1 MIREALAIVS
11 MQGNQVLNG
20 LTTNQYEVIIK
31 LLECAI
37 LSTDLGLYFKY
48 VMLFCCTSISYVPRH
63 RSPAFIV
70 LAELVMLE
78 AMVVGI

>member
-1 MIREALAIVS
+1 MIIREALAIVS

-48 VMLFCCTSISYVPRH
+48 VMLLGFSDISIFI
-63 RSPAFIV
+63 PASTLTV
-70 LAELVMLE
+70 LTDMFTAVSLYMS
-78 AMVVGI
+78 

>member
-1 MIREALAIVS
+1 LIIREALAIVS

-48 VMLFCCTSISYVPRH
+48 VMLFCCTFTSCVPRH
-63 RSPAFIV
+63 RSPAFRKS
-70 LAELVMLE
+70 
-78 AMVVGI
+78 